1 MSLRTTAAFLY
12 LFFLVQ
18 SPGMVGA
25 LTQTFT
31 FGPDT
36 PIYTDVLTFQK
47 YGGNAADITSIN
59 ISYDMDISGGQ
70 MIADNDS
77 PTPQSFSIAFGADG
91 SASSNDVTLLDTA
104 FQPIF
109 SNLSVT
115 NSADLNLA
123 PNSGDGALDFD
134 PTPPDGTA
142 VVGQS
147 ISGSG
152 SQDVNALFY
161 SQFAG
166 GGTFDL
172 AIDVSQVVDFGQSNG
187 VEFAFAPVQA
197 GGSVT
202 ITINLV
208 PEPSVGLLSM
218 IGIWLL
224 AMRRRRP

>member
-1 MSLRTTAAFLY
+1 MLAFWTCTWLIGWTICPGTDAFASYRPFSRPRSSL
-12 LFFLVQ
+12 
-18 SPGMVGA
+18 A
-25 LTQTFT
+25 L
-31 FGPDT
+31 
-36 PIYTDVLTFQK
+36 
-47 YGGNAADITSIN
+47 S
-59 ISYDMDISGGQ
+59 
-70 MIADNDS
+70 
-77 PTPQSFSIAFGADG
+77 
-91 SASSNDVTLLDTA
+91 
-104 FQPIF
+104 
-109 SNLSVT
+109 
-115 NSADLNLA
+115 SADLNLA